1 MTFANAFQKN
11 IRWIYN
17 LNRKPNK
24 MWVDKGSE
32 LSMPSTS
39 KIVYIDK
46 LDIIVNKYNDP
57 YQKTIKMNL
66 LM

>member
-1 MTFANAFQKN
+1 
-11 IRWIYN
+11 
-17 LNRKPNK
+17 

-39 KIVYIDK
+39 KIVDIDK

-57 YQKTIKMNL
+57 YQNIIKMDL